1 LQPHT
6 LKMADSAPSVTK
18 SASLWFGNGA
28 SRDARKA
35 FAADAIAGAI
45 TVLGFAA
52 GVLFA
57 RTWTTGGRLGHE
69 KVLFEVV
76 IPAFAFSALLV
87 GLVIFTRI
95 AAHHASTVTPVKFGR
110 KGLVVS
116 TSSLLFIASCCYRA
130 VNVADEGASMCR
142 GRSTPFNAPVSGRAV
157 ATAGEIALVV
167 QIATFLDDTSAR
179 LGIGGAS
186 RLRFSSRKR
195 FTLFPVC
202 CAECFS
208 WMGVLTGMSRFYC
221 CEYCVWMLISLSW
234 AWDAAECLNKS
245 ARWSDILTHASLL
258 VGGLSLFAFNAI
270 LEIPHFFTY
279 HPSDSMESDTVE
291 RLSIFECYQDRDSP
305 LWLKRL
311 PFFFCYF
318 FGCSWASA
326 ALSYRYLRRG
336 LSPKMGHVD

>member
-1 LQPHT
+1 MVNT
-6 LKMADSAPSVTK
+6 AAPSITR
-18 SASLWFGNGA
+18 SASLWFGKGA

-35 FAADAIAGAI
+35 LAADVIALALALLSAAAGLLFAA
-45 TVLGFAA
+45 
-52 GVLFA
+52 
-57 RTWTTGGRLGHE
+57 TWASGGRHGSS
-69 KVLFEVV
+69 KALFDTV
-76 IPAFAFSALLV
+76 IPVFAFGALLV
-87 GLVIFTRI
+87 GLVIFMRI
-95 AAHHASTVTPVKFGR
+95 AARHALAACTPVRFGR
-110 KGLVVS
+110 KGLAVA

-142 GRSTPFNAPVSGRAV
+142 GPATPFNAPVAGRAV
-157 ATAGEIALVV
+157 ATVGEIALVV
-167 QIATFLDDTSAR
+167 QIATFLDDTSRR
-179 LGIGGAS
+179 LGIGDAS

-195 FTLFPVC
+195 FTLLPVC
-202 CAECFS
+202 LAECFS

-234 AWDAAECLNKS
+234 AWDAAECLHKS
-245 ARWSDILTHASLL
+245 SRWSDTVTHACLL
-258 VGGLSLFAFNAI
+258 VGGLCLFAFNAF
-270 LEIPHFFTY
+270 LEIPHFFRY
-279 HPSDSMESDTVE
+279 HPSDSMASDDVE

-336 LSPKMGHVD
+336 LPPKAGHTD